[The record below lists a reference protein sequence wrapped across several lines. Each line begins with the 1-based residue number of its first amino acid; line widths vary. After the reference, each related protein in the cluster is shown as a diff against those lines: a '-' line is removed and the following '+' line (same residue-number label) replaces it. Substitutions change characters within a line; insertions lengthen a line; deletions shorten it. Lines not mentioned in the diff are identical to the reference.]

1 MKDAELEK
9 AGQQCCTL
17 IGCFVPPEE
26 YLPLVLAQLDA
37 ASDPASEGASIAV
50 LAALTLG
57 AGMPSMCFTLAQA

>member
-37 ASDPASEGASIAV
+37 ATDTATEGANIAMV
-50 LAALTLG
+50 TALTLG
-57 AGMPSMCFTLAQA
+57 AGRPSRRTTLAHA